1 MPARSDPGPG
11 LRVLFPDDLGQVEL
25 ILDGWKAFSP
35 QEIALALE
43 VCNEAAAHPLQEFH
57 GYGIKE
63 GSRLYGFVVFG
74 EIPLA
79 DRGWD
84 LYWLGVERGYAQQG
98 LGRRLLKAMEG
109 MIRDQGG
116 RQIHIETASSP
127 ALAPA
132 RGLYQATGF
141 ILAAR
146 LPHYF
151 REGVDKLLYLKNLPG
166 RGSPNLT
173 TRQHG

>member
-1 MPARSDPGPG
+1 MPARPDPGPD
-11 LRVLFPDDLGQVEL
+11 LRVLLPDDLGQVER
-25 ILDGWKAFSP
+25 ILGGWKAFSP
-35 QEIALALE
+35 QEIDRALE
-43 VCNEAAAHPLQEFH
+43 VCNEAAAHPFQEFH

-63 GSRLYGFVVFG
+63 GSRLYGFLVFG

-84 LYWLGVERGYAQQG
+84 LYWLGVERGYARQG
-98 LGRRLLKAMEG
+98 LGRRLLEAMEG
-109 MIRDQGG
+109 MIRGQGG

-132 RGLYQATGF
+132 HGLYQAAGF
-141 ILAAR
+141 ILTAR

-166 RGSPNLT
+166 SGRPNLT
-173 TRQHG
+173 TRPHG